1 MAERGAF
8 IQANSY
14 SAEDFRQALQS
25 LMTNEGVAS
34 SLKPRG
40 GVVPGE
46 GQALAV
52 SAQGSPNM
60 TVNVATGRAIIPGTT
75 SALQSAYTYLNDTT
89 KVITIA
95 AAHATLPRKD
105 IIIARVQD
113 AAYAGAVNTFTAEV
127 VAGTPAGS
135 PVVPATPASSIVLAE
150 ILLPAGAG
158 GATVTNAMIT
168 DRRVWTVAKGGI
180 LPIPDAGSRPAAPYL
195 GQAVYRTDLSLVE
208 IWNGS
213 GWIAQVGDTNAQ
225 VLTNKTLTS
234 PTFNGTPFFST
245 DPNVANRNLSNLSG
259 GNVTG
264 SWGLINGAREII
276 LGYAGSG
283 GISIGNNGGAAH
295 PNGMV
300 IWANASNLI
309 CRKPGGNDVVMA

>member
-25 LMTNEGVAS
+25 LMANDGAGS

-46 GQALAV
+46 GAALAV
-52 SAQGSPNM
+52 SAPGGTM
-60 TVNVATGRAIIPGTT
+60 TVNVATGRAVIPGTT
-75 SALQSAYTYLNDTT
+75 SALQSAYTYLNDST
-89 KVITIA
+89 KAVTIA
-95 AAHATLPRKD
+95 AAHATLARRD

-127 VAGTPAGS
+127 VAGTPAAS

-158 GATVTNAMIT
+158 GAAVTNGMIT
-168 DRRVWTVAKGGI
+168 DRRVWTVAKGG
-180 LPIPDAGSRPAAPYL
+180 LMPITGVADRPVSPYS
-195 GQAVYRTDLSLVE
+195 GQAVYRLDLGVTE

-213 GWIAQVGDTNAQ
+213 SWMVGVNESSSQT
-225 VLTNKTLTS
+225 LTNKT
-234 PTFNGTPFFST
+234 F
-245 DPNVANRNLSNLSG
+245 SG
-259 GNVTG
+259 GSITGSVGIGGTWTGGATLSALNSVQVTG
-264 SWGLINGAREII
+264 SMGLINGAREII
-276 LGYAGSG
+276 MGYGGSG
-283 GISIGNNGGAAH
+283 GISIGNNGGASH

-300 IWANASNLI
+300 IWANASNLL